1 MRWLADDDERC
12 HDERCAG
19 VLDRLDRALTFP
31 AESPASLRPKSTVML
46 VRALVTHLRESPGL
60 DSVRLG
66 EVLGAHPRRRSPR
79 SEPFGGLL
87 RSS

>member
-12 HDERCAG
+12 HDGRCAD

-31 AESPASLRPKSTVML
+31 AEAPASLRPQGTVML
-46 VRALVTHLRESPGL
+46 VRALVAHLSESPGL
-60 DSVRLG
+60 ASVRLG
-66 EVLGAHPRRRSPR
+66 EVLGAHPRRVSPR
-79 SEPFGGLL
+79 SESLDGLL